1 MKIDRDLNSLLQ
13 CGNKL
18 CCFIWKE
25 KSGHILD
32 TDGICSHFLDTFC
45 NACPVFQS
53 ISITKCIGKCNL
65 CMAMLLVCS
74 MYSSLKI
81 TKVIHTVKDTDDIN
95 TICQRFLYKVLNNI
109 ICIRTISKNVLTTEK
124 HLQLGI
130 LESVT

>member
-1 MKIDRDLNSLLQ
+1 
-13 CGNKL
+13 
-18 CCFIWKE
+18 
-25 KSGHILD
+25 
-32 TDGICSHFLDTFC
+32 
-45 NACPVFQS
+45 
-53 ISITKCIGKCNL
+53 
-65 CMAMLLVCS
+65 MAMLLVCS